1 MVLEIVDPLTKLLGN
16 WAQNISLGSIVF
28 RIALA
33 IFLSFIIGIERSARN
48 HAAGVRTYILVTLG
62 SSIAMMTNQY
72 IFEVFDTGDT
82 ARLGAQVI
90 SGIGFLGAGTIMI
103 TSRSQIRGLTTA
115 AGLWS
120 SACVGLAVGIG
131 FYTLAIIGTVMIFLV
146 FTILQSLETNL
157 KDMSKS
163 FTIHI
168 ELNSSQ
174 DLKKL
179 INYIRKTNIVIQR
192 IEANPAYQ
200 ESGLSVYTIYLYNKN
215 KGFKNMRHIQ
225 ILSDLRDL
233 EYVNYVEEIS

>member
-1 MVLEIVDPLTKLLGN
+1 
-16 WAQNISLGSIVF
+16 
-28 RIALA
+28 
-33 IFLSFIIGIERSARN
+33 
-48 HAAGVRTYILVTLG
+48 
-62 SSIAMMTNQY
+62 
-72 IFEVFDTGDT
+72 
-82 ARLGAQVI
+82 
-90 SGIGFLGAGTIMI
+90 
-103 TSRSQIRGLTTA
+103 
-115 AGLWS
+115 
-120 SACVGLAVGIG
+120 
-131 FYTLAIIGTVMIFLV
+131 
-146 FTILQSLETNL
+146 
-157 KDMSKS
+157 MSKS